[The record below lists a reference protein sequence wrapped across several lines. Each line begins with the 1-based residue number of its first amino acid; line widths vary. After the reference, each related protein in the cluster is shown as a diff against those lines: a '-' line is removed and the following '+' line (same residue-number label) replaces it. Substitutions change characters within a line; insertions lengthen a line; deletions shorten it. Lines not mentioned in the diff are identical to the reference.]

1 MYVSVPP
8 GTKGKH
14 IQCDVTSSGMTLKLR
29 GQQAPLI
36 KGEFERKYVV
46 VYVGLPQQQTH
57 APVPQNESK

>member
-1 MYVSVPP
+1 MNREPKLPCRVRACLQVYVSVPP

-36 KGEFERKYVV
+36 EGEFERKYVV
-46 VYVGLPQQQTH
+46 M
-57 APVPQNESK
+57 